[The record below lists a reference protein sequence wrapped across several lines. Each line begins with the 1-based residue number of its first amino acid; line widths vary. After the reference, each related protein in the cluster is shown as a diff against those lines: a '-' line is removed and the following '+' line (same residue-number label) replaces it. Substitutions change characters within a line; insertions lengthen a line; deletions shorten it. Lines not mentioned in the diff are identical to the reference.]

1 MNNRYN
7 YHFDRRAKL
16 ITSVAVTVAVL
27 AALLVGYY
35 ARGGYFMAWFISLVA
50 GVAGLCILSVP
61 RYILVG
67 EGAVEIHCVLELTTI
82 RYEDLVSVR
91 RVRRSEMK
99 YCFPLF
105 GSYGFFGYYGY
116 YYNLRYWDM
125 VRVYAGSWSRFV
137 EIEDI
142 YEQKYVVS
150 CTDADELVAA
160 IRAAIAARAQGDKTG
175 VEADKPDAGAAPPK
189 PQTT

>member
-1 MNNRYN
+1 VRGW
-7 YHFDRRAKL
+7 RL
-16 ITSVAVTVAVL
+16 P
-27 AALLVGYY
+27 AAPV
-35 ARGGYFMAWFISLVA
+35 VA

-142 YEQKYVVS
+142 YEQKYIIS
-150 CTDADELVAA
+150 CTD
-160 IRAAIAARAQGDKTG
+160 
-175 VEADKPDAGAAPPK
+175 PDAFIADVKLADAEFIKTRQP
-189 PQTT
+189 

>member
-1 MNNRYN
+1 MNKRY
-7 YHFDRRAKL
+7 YYQFDRRSKL
-16 ITSVAVTVAVL
+16 VTSVVVTVAVL
-27 AALLVGYY
+27 TALLVGYY
-35 ARGGYFMAWFISLVA
+35 ARGGFFTAWFISLMV

-91 RVRRSEMK
+91 KIRRAEMR
-99 YCFPLF
+99 YCFPLV

-125 VRVYAGSWSRFV
+125 VKVYAGSWGQFV
-137 EIEDI
+137 ELEDI
-142 YEQKYVVS
+142 YEQKYIVS
-150 CTDADELVAA
+150 CTDADALLAD
-160 IRAAIAARAQGDKTG
+160 IRAAVAAGAQADKT
-175 VEADKPDAGAAPPK
+175 EAQEDKPGDGDTPIK
-189 PQTT
+189 PETI